1 MNSKIKILIVEDD
14 PASLML
20 MKSSAK
26 KLSNLISTANNGKEG
41 LELALKNPQDLII
54 TDVGMPYMDGIEMSI
69 KIREKYPD
77 QRIII
82 TSAFDDKKTLLK
94 AIKANI
100 NNYIVKPV
108 NVDAIRNAIS
118 SEIDFIQLRK
128 ENKRKEERIE
138 ILSKAVNA
146 SSSMIVLMNNQ
157 LVIEYVN
164 PIFLKFINSEEN
176 NVIGKHAIELFN
188 DFEYNTD
195 YLKFLNDP
203 NARGEWKGE
212 FASNK
217 SNGEKYFALATISAI
232 NNDEG
237 EVSNFVQIFDDI
249 TEQYVKTE
257 QLKVSKDLLEEEVKK
272 RTIELE
278 KALRE
283 AEAANEAKS
292 LFLANI
298 SHELRTPLNGILG
311 MTSILIGNENHPE
324 QRRKLH
330 IIETSGASLLKLI
343 NDLIEYSQIQTNKLT
358 FTEENFNLF
367 ESVAECLAILEP
379 LADRKG
385 IKTKLEFPDDLKR
398 NFIGDKGRI
407 KQIITNLTNNSIKFT
422 EKGLI
427 EVTLKKV
434 SEKGNITRIA
444 ISVKDTG
451 IGIPENKLDSLFQSF
466 SQLDNKLS
474 RKYGGTGLGLSITK
488 DLVHRMNGTINV
500 KSEENVG
507 SEFYAE
513 LELINSDEKE
523 GLIKEISLSPVDDII
538 DRNKDLTSK
547 ILIAED
553 SEINLSVIQEV
564 CSKSNL
570 KLDIAENGLIAY
582 QLAKTKD
589 YDMIFMDVQMPIM
602 NGFESTEKILS
613 TKENSVIVGLTAHI
627 DAENT
632 KKCYKSGMKDV
643 ILKPV
648 NWELFFTKIRQYTNP
663 DSDQKSLTDFSRLM
677 DNLNYNV
684 ELLKKLIGMFLNSYL
699 NVKEDLKV
707 FYENK
712 DFDAINK
719 ITHKLK
725 SELSNFEA
733 KDAIQNLSEV
743 NKLSIKEK
751 EISDDTFN
759 KLIKSLDLVY
769 QEMSEL
775 DIDKLFRR

>member
-82 TSAFDDKKTLLK
+82 TSAFDDKKTLIK

>member
-82 TSAFDDKKTLLK
+82 TSAFDDKKTLIK

-684 ELLKKLIGMFLNSYL
+684 ELLKKLIDMFLNSYL